1 MRTAAWAI
9 TDFLSAVERVC
20 LADKQSRELRMYF
33 YAATESGWK
42 RIRKSILNWRKSHDS
57 RVVTAYI
64 GTDHALTDAA
74 ALEAMQSEGVEVR
87 LMRHYRGTFHPKVI
101 WFVGNPGGTIIAG
114 SNNLTEDGLR
124 NNIEFA
130 TVTALAQVDANL
142 QTWHD
147 EIQKAS
153 EPATVALINT
163 YAKEKEKY
171 GQRRATSGQG
181 GEFTW
186 SKRTSGA
193 SVKKTKAKVSAVV
206 GSGGPGLIL
215 EVMPRETSEEGRQ
228 VQIPLAV
235 ARKFFGL
242 SNAAG
247 SRINLELSNSETQ
260 ELRRL
265 VFTLNRNSTARLSIR
280 ELEYSS
286 RPCVLIFNE
295 TQVQD
300 PGLPVCGGASRGGLL
315 QGPATRIHAEAISY
329 RVDPGQAKKG
339 TEDLFSDSGFKNAD
353 LALTDLALLDNIQ
366 QVQRGQNLP
375 VSETLVKTKVAR
387 VNLDVEME
395 TGTGKTYC
403 YIKTIFE
410 LNRRYG
416 WSKFIIVVP
425 SIAIR
430 EGVAKS
436 LEITAEH
443 FLETYQKKARF
454 FIYNSKQLH
463 HLESFS
469 SDAGI
474 NVMVI
479 NVQAFA
485 ARGADNRRIYE
496 VLDDFQSRRPIDVI
510 SANRPIL
517 ILDEPQKMEGAQTLK
532 SWRSSRP

>member
-1 MRTAAWAI
+1 MNQIIKTPAALSQAAPTMRTAAWAI

-286 RPCVLIFNE
+286 RPCVLIFTKRGRGKFDFE
-295 TQVQD
+295 IVRRAID
-300 PGLPVCGGASRGGLL
+300 PSRFDAL
-315 QGPATRIHAEAISY
+315 IAECKQTPP
-329 RVDPGQAKKG
+329 D
-339 TEDLFSDSGFKNAD
+339 
-353 LALTDLALLDNIQ
+353 
-366 QVQRGQNLP
+366 
-375 VSETLVKTKVAR
+375 
-387 VNLDVEME
+387 
-395 TGTGKTYC
+395 
-403 YIKTIFE
+403 
-410 LNRRYG
+410 RR
-416 WSKFIIVVP
+416 WK
-425 SIAIR
+425 
-430 EGVAKS
+430 
-436 LEITAEH
+436 L
-443 FLETYQKKARF
+443 
-454 FIYNSKQLH
+454 
-463 HLESFS
+463 
-469 SDAGI
+469 
-474 NVMVI
+474 
-479 NVQAFA
+479 
-485 ARGADNRRIYE
+485 
-496 VLDDFQSRRPIDVI
+496 
-510 SANRPIL
+510 
-517 ILDEPQKMEGAQTLK
+517 
-532 SWRSSRP
+532 